1 MVSLLVAPQIAPAIK
16 LSLTFKGP
24 SLVLAGLPTVST
36 ETVRAKGSRSQ
47 WECTLILG
55 ITGS

>member
-1 MVSLLVAPQIAPAIK
+1 MVSLLVATQIAPAIK

-36 ETVRAKGSRSQ
+36 ETVWAKGSRSQ
-47 WECTLILG
+47 WEYPLILG
-55 ITGS
+55 IPGS